1 MYMKFFQ
8 DYSFHSKNLADI
20 QFTAPQL
27 QDTNA
32 ATSLNGLYNMDAAP
46 KKYISIHI

>member
-8 DYSFHSKNLADI
+8 DYSFHSKNVADI

-32 ATSLNGLYNMDAAP
+32 ATSLKWALQHGRCL
-46 KKYISIHI
+46 KQVFL